1 MKSGH
6 FHPPVPDTETNGA
19 LTPYSGV
26 LSGETMD
33 KVKRRKLDSF
43 EKTSTPLCP
52 ELNGLYFASKH

>member
-1 MKSGH
+1 MVH
-6 FHPPVPDTETNGA
+6 LR
-19 LTPYSGV
+19 LTAAFFRERP
-26 LSGETMD
+26 MD